1 MSHLA
6 LDLRMAFRALVR
18 GRFGSALAIL
28 AFALGIGV
36 TTAVFTVFNAVI
48 LRPLPYPDSDRVV
61 AVYGTQPSC
70 PTCPASFPE
79 YQDWK
84 TRNQV
89 FSAIG
94 GSTPTA
100 FVMTGRGDATRVVG
114 MATTASLADVY
125 GVAPAIGRWYTEQ
138 EDQFGGPK
146 LVVLSH
152 PFWTKHFN
160 ADPGVVGR
168 KVVFDGAPFEIVGVM
183 PETFPLSSRFGD
195 VFVPLQRKLDPA
207 KRGEHFLSVMG
218 RVRDGV
224 TLERATSDMRALG
237 RVLAREFGSTDGID
251 VQSYQEAMVGRV
263 RTPLSVLLGAVF
275 FVLLIACANVAN
287 LTLAS
292 AIARRR
298 ELAVRLALGARP
310 LRIASQMVA
319 ETTLLALAGGLGGLL
334 LAYAAVRGFVYLA
347 GTQLPR
353 AKTVHLDVGALAFAA
368 VVSLAVGL
376 LCGLWP
382 LVVFKTRDLLTA
394 VREGDSRTG
403 TPAGRRL
410 GGALVV
416 VEVAVAF
423 TLLVGA
429 GLLVKN
435 LVLLR
440 SRDAG
445 FRTERVIAF
454 DLGLTGPR
462 YKADE
467 QVVALFREVYSRL
480 SQVNTIESA
489 GLISHLP
496 MYWFGFNGTFTIE
509 GGNPWPDSQAPLVEF
524 RWFHGQ
530 YFKTLGIPLLKGRL
544 LDERDGRGTTTVV
557 INRAMAEKFWP
568 GKDPIGKRFGQGGD
582 GGTWFDVVGV
592 IGDVRSFG
600 LTAKAPYEFYRTLE
614 QSAFPS
620 MTVVIRTRSGDPG
633 SIIPT
638 ARGIVAAIDPSLPLT
653 KIQMLDDV
661 VSTSV
666 GQPRLMS
673 ALTSLFAALAGVLAM
688 VGVYGVMAYN
698 VRRQRREF
706 GIRLALGA
714 SRVALGR
721 LVVGRTLVLAGIGVC
736 AGAFGAW
743 AMSRTLRAML
753 NDVQPWDPSV
763 FATTAAAMLLVALLA
778 SVIPARAAGRVDPI
792 VVLRDS

>member
-1 MSHLA
+1 MSRLA
-6 LDLRMAFRALVR
+6 LDLRTAFRALVR
-18 GRFGSALAIL
+18 GRFASALAIL

-61 AVYGTQPSC
+61 VVYGTQPSC
-70 PTCPASFPE
+70 PTCPASYPE

-94 GSTPTA
+94 GSTPTD

-125 GVAPAIGRWYTEQ
+125 RVAPAIGRWYTGQ

-152 PFWTKHFN
+152 PFWTKYFN
-160 ADPGVVGR
+160 ADPAVVGR
-168 KVVFDGAPFEIVGVM
+168 TVV
-183 PETFPLSSRFGD
+183 
-195 VFVPLQRKLDPA
+195 
-207 KRGEHFLSVMG
+207 
-218 RVRDGV
+218 
-224 TLERATSDMRALG
+224 
-237 RVLAREFGSTDGID
+237 
-251 VQSYQEAMVGRV
+251 
-263 RTPLSVLLGAVF
+263 
-275 FVLLIACANVAN
+275 
-287 LTLAS
+287 
-292 AIARRR
+292 
-298 ELAVRLALGARP
+298 
-310 LRIASQMVA
+310 
-319 ETTLLALAGGLGGLL
+319 
-334 LAYAAVRGFVYLA
+334 
-347 GTQLPR
+347 
-353 AKTVHLDVGALAFAA
+353 
-368 VVSLAVGL
+368 
-376 LCGLWP
+376 
-382 LVVFKTRDLLTA
+382 
-394 VREGDSRTG
+394 
-403 TPAGRRL
+403 
-410 GGALVV
+410 
-416 VEVAVAF
+416 
-423 TLLVGA
+423 
-429 GLLVKN
+429 
-435 LVLLR
+435 
-440 SRDAG
+440 
-445 FRTERVIAF
+445 F
-454 DLGLTGPR
+454 DLGLSGPR
-462 YKADE
+462 YTSDE
-467 QVVALFREVYSRL
+467 QVVALYREVYSRL
-480 SQVNTIESA
+480 SQVNTIETV

-496 MYWFGFNGTFTIE
+496 MYWFGFNGTFEIE
-509 GGNPWPDSQAPLVEF
+509 GGNPWPDSKAPLVEY

-582 GGTWFDVVGV
+582 GGMWFEVVGV

-600 LTAKAPYEFYRTLE
+600 LSAKAPYEFYRTLE

-638 ARGIVAAIDPSLPLT
+638 ARGIVAAIDPSLPMT
-653 KIQMLDDV
+653 KIQTLDEV

-666 GQPRLMS
+666 GRPRLMS
-673 ALTSLFAALAGVLAM
+673 ALTSLFAGLAGVLAM

-714 SRVALGR
+714 SRATLGR
-721 LVVGRTLVLAGIGVC
+721 LVVRRTLALAGIGIC

-743 AMSRTLRAML
+743 GMSRVLRTML
-753 NDVQPWDPSV
+753 NDVQPDDPFV
-763 FATTAAAMLLVALLA
+763 FATTAAAMLAVALLA
-778 SVIPARAAGRVDPI
+778 SLIPARAAGRVDPI
-792 VVLRDS
+792 VVLRDN